1 MAGCIENLPAC
12 VWFEGGDRRNALASI
27 LAGLLVSNDLSCNII
42 FNCFNASVMD
52 SRLVTVKAII
62 WKQKL

>member
-27 LAGLLVSNDLSCNII
+27 LAGLLVSNDSSCNII
-42 FNCFNASVMD
+42 FNASVMD

-62 WKQKL
+62 

>member
-42 FNCFNASVMD
+42 FNCLNASVMD
-52 SRLVTVKAII
+52 STLVTVKAII
-62 WKQKL
+62 

>member
-27 LAGLLVSNDLSCNII
+27 LAGLLVSNDLYCETI
-42 FNCFNASVMD
+42 FNFVSSSVKAY
-52 SRLVTVKAII
+52 RLVTFIAII
-62 WKQKL
+62 